1 MVESDGVLF
10 GTTYEGG
17 NNNAGTI
24 FSINPDGSNFQ
35 YYSLTGEDASGP
47 TGSLTVIGND
57 LFGSNQYGGSGGGGD
72 IFKISKSL
80 TGYSVIHT
88 FANNMNDGG
97 ITSLL
102 ALQLW
107 NNKLYG
113 DTSQGGDNGQGTLFS
128 MNLDGSDYSLLHEF
142 SNAPYDGR
150 YLLASPLIA
159 DGVMYGVTYQGGA
172 SDSGTMYT
180 MTVGGSDSS
189 NIFVSSIVVSS
200 GSTTSVVNGNTL
212 QMNATILPTN
222 ASNSNVSWSVT
233 NGTGSATIDS
243 SGLLTATD
251 VGTVTV
257 TASAADESGV
267 TGTEQITIATPTCPT
282 ISNAATYNAYPTCGA
297 ASCNSGYELSGGSC
311 VAGTCP
317 TISNAATY
325 NAYPTCGAASCNSGY
340 ELSGGSCVAGTC
352 PTISNAATYNAYP
365 TCGVATCQ
373 TGYALT
379 NGNCVASGGGGGGG
393 GYYIPP
399 VSNQD
404 RIAQLQ
410 VQIAALQA
418 QIAVMTGNPSQTTG
432 SSSIPAG
439 FTFTKRL
446 QLGTVAIDVKYLQ
459 IILNS
464 DKDTQV
470 ASSGKGSKGHETTKF
485 GPATYTAVK
494 KFQQKYASEILIPQG
509 FKSPTGVVA
518 EFTIKK
524 LNSMLAELNK

>member
-1 MVESDGVLF
+1 
-10 GTTYEGG
+10 
-17 NNNAGTI
+17 
-24 FSINPDGSNFQ
+24 
-35 YYSLTGEDASGP
+35 
-47 TGSLTVIGND
+47 
-57 LFGSNQYGGSGGGGD
+57 
-72 IFKISKSL
+72 
-80 TGYSVIHT
+80 
-88 FANNMNDGG
+88 
-97 ITSLL
+97 
-102 ALQLW
+102 
-107 NNKLYG
+107 
-113 DTSQGGDNGQGTLFS
+113 
-128 MNLDGSDYSLLHEF
+128 
-142 SNAPYDGR
+142 
-150 YLLASPLIA
+150 
-159 DGVMYGVTYQGGA
+159 
-172 SDSGTMYT
+172 MYT

-243 SGLLTATD
+243 SGLLTATG

-379 NGNCVASGGGGGGG
+379 NGNCVASGGGGGS
-393 GYYIPP
+393 IPP
-399 VSNQD
+399 QW
-404 RIAQLQ
+404 LQ
-410 VQIAALQA
+410 PPTAPVGGFNILINNGATSTANPAVTLNLQA
-418 QIAVMTGNPSQTTG
+418 GSDTARMALSNFSDFRDAGQENYSATEPWNLCWTESMFQTPLTCPAGTYTVYAKFYTQYGQSSAPISASIVLRGNSLDGPTQTT
-432 SSSIPAG
+432 SG

-446 QLGTVAIDVKYLQ
+446 QLGMNMMDVKYLQ

-464 DKDTQV
+464 DKDTQI
-470 ASSGKGSKGHETTKF
+470 AISGVGSPGHETTRC
-485 GPATYTAVK
+485 
-494 KFQQKYASEILIPQG
+494 LDLRH
-509 FKSPTGVVA
+509 
-518 EFTIKK
+518 IKP
-524 LNSMLAELNK
+524 